1 MARRVAI
8 VVLIILAVIAGL
20 ITYAITST
28 PLSTWVFGLGE
39 GSPDFAEKWRARL
52 QPLADPDAARA
63 LYPEVEVL
71 RFAGG
76 EWVIGVSDDSHASAW
91 GGTVV
96 VKDSTGRV
104 RVFFGHVCGPR
115 FLERVSGATSLA
127 AFYGHEEWRFWRM
140 QEYNFR

>member
-1 MARRVAI
+1 MARRVILVAL
-8 VVLIILAVIAGL
+8 VLLVGIAGL
-20 ITYAITST
+20 VAYLITRT

-39 GSPDFAEKWRARL
+39 GSPAFRETWRARL
-52 QPLADPDAARA
+52 RPLADPDAAAA
-63 LYPEVEVL
+63 LYPDVEVV

-104 RVFFGHVCGPR
+104 RAFFGHVCGPR
-115 FLERVSGATSLA
+115 FLS
-127 AFYGHEEWRFWRM
+127 
-140 QEYNFR
+140 